1 MRSTFF
7 ALALILAAPSPPAL
21 AAEGAAAPA
30 PAGLT
35 DEQAQA
41 LLKIQDDRQNSVG
54 DYQALAF
61 IEQKERNKNDQVYE
75 AMVYRRDVTE
85 KLVILFLRPKE
96 EAGKGYLRVDKN
108 LFFYDPTVGKW
119 ERRTE
124 RDRIGGTNSRRQ
136 DFDRSRMAEDF
147 KATWVGEEKLGR
159 LTAHHLKLEA
169 KPGADVAY
177 PVVHL
182 WIEKDTN
189 NLLKMQEFALSGRL
203 MRTIFIPRWMTVKS
217 PVTGKDVWVP
227 REQRIFDEV
236 EKGNQ
241 TTVVIRQVDL
251 SPLNDSYFTKAWLE
265 SKSR

>member
-1 MRSTFF
+1 MTRFSL
-7 ALALILAAPSPPAL
+7 LACLLFLLPTLAW
-21 AAEGAAAPA
+21 AEEAK
-30 PAGLT
+30 GLS
-35 DEQAQA
+35 DEEAQA
-41 LLKIQDDRQNSVG
+41 LLRIQDERQHSVG
-54 DYQALAF
+54 DYQALVF
-61 IEQKERNKNDQVYE
+61 IEQKERNKNDQVFE
-75 AMVYRRDVTE
+75 AMVYRRDVTD
-85 KLVILFLRPKE
+85 KMVILFLRPKE

-108 LFFYDPTVGKW
+108 LFFYDPTVGRW

-124 RDRIGGTNSRRQ
+124 RDRIGGTTSRRQ
-136 DFDRSRMAEDF
+136 DFDRSRLDQDF
-147 KATWVGEEKLGR
+147 TAKWVKEEKLGR
-159 LTAHHLKLEA
+159 LTAHHLELRA

-203 MRTIFIPRWMTVKS
+203 MRTIFIPRWMKVES
-217 PVTGKDVWVP
+217 PVSKKEVWIP

-251 SPLNDSYFTKAWLE
+251 SELNDSYFTKAWLE